1 MEYRCLNQCYIFDL
15 PAVQGSNFYQ
25 RAIRRISGAIIAFT
39 CRNFL
44 HITGYFSGQRCR
56 HFGWTSG
63 GTGKTFKESSYSSFR
78 ILLHRDTSRCTATR
92 SFILYLLCLGRVHS
106 YARTGSSGRRIRI
119 QLWSLYGGCFSCRH

>member
-1 MEYRCLNQCYIFDL
+1 MLEILSQPKNNKHANRSVEYSCLNQCYIFDL

-25 RAIRRISGAIIAFT
+25 RAIWRISGAIIAFT

-63 GTGKTFKESSYSSFR
+63 GTGKTFKEPNYSSSPYPFTQR
-78 ILLHRDTSRCTATR
+78 YFAVYRYSFFYFISIMPWES
-92 SFILYLLCLGRVHS
+92 SFICPH
-106 YARTGSSGRRIRI
+106 
-119 QLWSLYGGCFSCRH
+119 C